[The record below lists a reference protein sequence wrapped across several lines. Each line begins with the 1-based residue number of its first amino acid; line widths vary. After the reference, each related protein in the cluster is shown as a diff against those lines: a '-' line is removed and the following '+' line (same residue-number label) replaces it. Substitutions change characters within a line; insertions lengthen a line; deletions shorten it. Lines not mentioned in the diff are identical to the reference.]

1 MVDVNEFVEEI
12 ADEYVHGLIILQSIQ
27 HTHKSL
33 HTTYKGEPSWHEFV
47 ELVINENTLYEQFH
61 GLTLF
66 REHVL
71 GQLIGHLV
79 RACVGA
85 GGYMYG
91 VYGIYVRYVCE
102 LNLDHKLKI

>member
-1 MVDVNEFVEEI
+1 MVHVNEFVEEI
-12 ADEYVHGLIILQSIQ
+12 ADEIFVHGLIILQSIQ

-33 HTTYKGEPSWHEFV
+33 HTHTTYKGEPSGHEFV

-79 RACVGA
+79 CVCVC
-85 GGYMYG
+85 GYG
-91 VYGIYVRYVCE
+91 
-102 LNLDHKLKI
+102 